1 MPWARPRIP
10 LLAAAALDAAG
21 VMVLA
26 IAIQAWRG
34 LKLNPHN
41 LGSASMLLVVVVIYC
56 SLGWLFGS
64 YTLLKLRQ
72 VSWGQAVIR
81 IGTTA
86 VASFMGIALIVD
98 LFPRQFSST
107 LVLRSNLAILVAALC
122 IWSGLARLW
131 IRHLWPQ
138 NQKHIWQIFAL
149 PGEQSVL
156 EDEWKLTKPST
167 PLPWIIHAKQGCE
180 HARFNPCN
188 VLALSP
194 GVIKDSSLQKFC
206 QDAFGLGIRITS
218 IAEMAERE
226 LQRIPPKWI
235 ENPWLLFSNRIDGQR
250 NTPGKQLKRYADVV
264 LSLFLMVL
272 SAPVLVVVAML
283 VKLQD
288 GGPVLYRQ
296 QRTGLLGIPFEVLKI
311 RTMCPNSEPSGAQWS
326 QPKDLRITPFGRWIR
341 RFRLDELPQL
351 WNVFKGDMSLIG
363 PRPERPELEQE
374 LERII
379 PNYRLRYWIR
389 PGLSGWAQVN
399 LPYCANIQD
408 SELKLSY
415 DLFYLRNASFWLDVL
430 ILLKTIKT
438 ILKAAGR

>member
-34 LKLNPHN
+34 LKLNSYNH
-41 LGSASMLLVVVVIYC
+41 GSASMLLVVVVIYC

-81 IGTTA
+81 VGTTA
-86 VASFMGIALIVD
+86 IASFLGIALIVK

-107 LVLRSNLAILVAALC
+107 LFLHSNLAILVAALC

-138 NQKHIWQIFAL
+138 NQKPIWQIFAL

-156 EDEWKLTKPST
+156 EDEWKLTKPNT

-180 HARFNPCN
+180 NAQFNRSN
-188 VLALSP
+188 KLALSP

-206 QDAFGLGIRITS
+206 QDAVGLGIRVTS
-218 IAEMAERE
+218 IAVMAEQE

-235 ENPWLLFSNRIDGQR
+235 ENQWLLFSNRIDSQH
-250 NTPGKQLKRYADVV
+250 NTPGKQLKRYVDVV
-264 LSLFLMVL
+264 LSLVLMVL
-272 SAPVLVVVAML
+272 SAPVLVVVALL

-288 GGPVLYRQ
+288 GGPVLY
-296 QRTGLLGIPFEVLKI
+296 L
-311 RTMCPNSEPSGAQWS
+311 
-326 QPKDLRITPFGRWIR
+326 
-341 RFRLDELPQL
+341 
-351 WNVFKGDMSLIG
+351 SLIH
-363 PRPERPELEQE
+363 
-374 LERII
+374 I
-379 PNYRLRYWIR
+379 
-389 PGLSGWAQVN
+389 
-399 LPYCANIQD
+399 
-408 SELKLSY
+408 
-415 DLFYLRNASFWLDVL
+415 
-430 ILLKTIKT
+430 
-438 ILKAAGR
+438 